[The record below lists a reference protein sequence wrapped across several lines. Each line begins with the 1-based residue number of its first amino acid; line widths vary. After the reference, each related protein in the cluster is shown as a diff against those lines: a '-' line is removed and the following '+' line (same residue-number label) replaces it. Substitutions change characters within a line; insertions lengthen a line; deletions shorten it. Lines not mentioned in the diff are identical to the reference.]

1 MKKIWLDTHTF
12 LWLTNELYASLLS
25 KEAKSLFLKPQTDF
39 YLSLASIWEMAI
51 KVKIGKLNFPVSLR
65 EFISQQLPQNGI
77 KILNIKLEHV
87 IEVADLPLHHRD
99 PFDRLIIA
107 QALVEN
113 MQIVS
118 VDEVFDDYGVQR
130 LW

>member
-1 MKKIWLDTHTF
+1 MSILFDTHAL
-12 LWLTNELYASLLS
+12 LWLVNGSALLS
-25 KEAKSLFLKPQTDF
+25 ENAKSLFSEPQNDF
-39 YLSLASIWEMAI
+39 YLSLASVWEMAI
-51 KVKIGKLNFPVSLR
+51 KIKIGKLHVPSPLKQ
-65 EFISQQLPQNGI
+65 FISEQLPLNGI

-107 QALVEN
+107 QGLVEN
-113 MQIVS
+113 LPIIT
-118 VDEVFDDYGVQR
+118 VDKIFDDYGVQR